1 LCTKNTTRQRSLL
14 DGIEAIISENQE
26 VQEKLLNREGLSR
39 IFYELYQKDIV
50 TEEVFYHWH
59 EHVGV

>member
-1 LCTKNTTRQRSLL
+1 MTKQRSLL
-14 DGIEAIISENQE
+14 DGIEEIISENQE
-26 VQEKLLNREGLSR
+26 VQEKLLNTEGLSR

>member
-1 LCTKNTTRQRSLL
+1 MTRQRSLL

-26 VQEKLLNREGLSR
+26 VQEKLLNTDGLSR

-50 TEEVFYHWH
+50 AEEVFYHWH
-59 EHVGV
+59 EQVSV